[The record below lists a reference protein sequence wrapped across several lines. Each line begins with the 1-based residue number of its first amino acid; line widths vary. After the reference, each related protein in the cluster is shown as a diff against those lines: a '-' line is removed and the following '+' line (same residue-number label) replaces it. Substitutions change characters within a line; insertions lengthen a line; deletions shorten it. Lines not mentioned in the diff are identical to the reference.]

1 MAKDKSKLTD
11 KMPARKMP
19 EGFKM
24 APKATVKATT
34 KPAAKATAK
43 ATSKAKPTAAELRE
57 AKAMKDLMAKRKA
70 VAKKT
75 GSWPNYNTN

>member
-1 MAKDKSKLTD
+1 MATNKSKSMD

-24 APKATVKATT
+24 KLKAT
-34 KPAAKATAK
+34 PKATAK
-43 ATSKAKPTAAELRE
+43 ATPKATVKPKPMTETQKQK
-57 AKAMKDLMAKRKA
+57 KAMDDLMKKRKA
-70 VAKKT
+70 VSKKT